1 MKKQSALWCL
11 LLLLTIVACTA
22 TSPRKETGEW
32 AKVPGILKN
41 IVPPAFADTIYD
53 VTEYGAKDDTTR
65 VRDKDC
71 VKNRVKRAKI
81 VRFTLC

>member
-11 LLLLTIVACTA
+11 LPLLTIVACTA

-53 VTEYGAKDDTTR
+53 VTEYGAKDDTAFSTFSMCVISSR
-65 VRDKDC
+65 LMIPFKD
-71 VKNRVKRAKI
+71 AA
-81 VRFTLC
+81 